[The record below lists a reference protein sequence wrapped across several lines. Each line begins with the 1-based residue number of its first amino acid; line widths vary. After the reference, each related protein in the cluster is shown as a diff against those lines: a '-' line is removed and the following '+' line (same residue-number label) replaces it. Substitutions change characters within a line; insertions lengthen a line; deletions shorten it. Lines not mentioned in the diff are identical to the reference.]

1 MKTFAKFLTVMA
13 VIPFMAGCNNQ
24 QGGDIEVTDL
34 QNRTVSINTS
44 KLDRVICLG
53 AGALR
58 MYSYIGDMNKV
69 VATEDIDGKNTFGVG
84 TALRPYYLANQ
95 EYLSTLPSCGK
106 GGPMNQAPDYEL
118 LLANKPDII
127 VSLYSD
133 PSVNDTMSQTLGV
146 PVIALSQGN
155 DAIFDDSTIAS
166 FNLLGKVF
174 NRQSRADELV
184 KYINDSKAEL
194 DKLTLTTETNY
205 AGCIGNWGKTNLY
218 GSYYQFPV
226 FKYAKVTNAIDNVTW
241 PSGAK
246 QVTVDAEKLVE
257 LNPDRIFVDGAGFAG
272 FLTDYKANKDKYSSL
287 KAIQNNEVYS
297 LLPYNAY
304 YTNLE
309 IQLISTYYVAS
320 LSHASDF
327 VNFNIENKA
336 NEVTKKFLGKELYAE
351 MLKNDTS
358 LGGYQKLDLEE
369 LSK

>member
-24 QGGDIEVTDL
+24 GGGDIEVTDL
-34 QNRTVSINTS
+34 QNRKVTINTS

-58 MYSYIGDMNKV
+58 MYSYVGEMNKI
-69 VATEDIDGKNTFGVG
+69 VASEDIDGKNTFGVG

-95 EYLSTLPSCGK
+95 DYLSTLPSCGK

-118 LLANKPDII
+118 LIANKPDII

-133 PSVNDTMSQTLGV
+133 PALNDTMSQTLGV

-155 DAIFDDSTIAS
+155 DGVYDDATIAS
-166 FNLLGKVF
+166 FNLLGEVF
-174 NRQSRADELV
+174 NKKARAKELAD
-184 KYINDSKAEL
+184 YIAASKSEL
-194 DKLTLTTETNY
+194 DKLSMSSETNY

-226 FKYAKVTNAIDNVTW
+226 FKYAKVPNAIDNVTW
-241 PSGAK
+241 PAGAK

-257 LNPDRIFVDGAGFAG
+257 LNPDRIYVDGAGFSG
-272 FLTDYKANKDKYSSL
+272 FLTDYKANKEKYDAL
-287 KAIQNNEVYS
+287 KAIQNGEVYS

-309 IQLISTYYVAS
+309 IQMISTYYVAS

-327 VNFNIENKA
+327 ANFNIENKA
-336 NEVTKKFLGKELYAE
+336 NEVTKKFLGKELYAQMKE
-351 MLKNDTS
+351 NETA